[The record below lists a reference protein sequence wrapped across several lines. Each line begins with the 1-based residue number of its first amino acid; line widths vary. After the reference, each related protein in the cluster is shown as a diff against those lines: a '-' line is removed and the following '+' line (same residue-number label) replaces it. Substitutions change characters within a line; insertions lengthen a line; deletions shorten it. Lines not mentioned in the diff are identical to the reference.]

1 MHTPA
6 PESRGQS
13 RRSSLRERLWW
24 PAVSESGFPISED
37 RAMMARTYAYLFGL
51 GGLLTLLT
59 LALPGADGRDALV
72 VVAAALAAYLT
83 AAGFVVGFDR
93 LPLWVFKTSPVLGAA
108 LVATL
113 LYFGGPGA
121 VGAYAM
127 FFFWVVLA
135 ACYFFGL
142 RVALVHITICTACYG
157 AVLLRRDTALSELYC
172 AMGAGTL
179 LVSGVLMVGLRG
191 QVERVVTRLADA
203 AGTDVLTGLSN
214 RREFEDRFANELER
228 SVRSGQPMG
237 LVVLDLDW
245 FKEINDRFGHDAGDR
260 ALKMVAA
267 VLEEQT
273 RRIDMVARLGGEEF
287 SVVAPDA
294 GEEETY
300 RLAERLRRAVKT
312 AFTSH
317 ARPLTVSCGIATF
330 PASGGTAS
338 DLLRA
343 ADRALY
349 AAKDLGRDRSIVYR
363 RGEDEISM
371 AVARR
376 ARAGRGSP
384 RLASLVS
391 MAESVD
397 RRKGTPGHSRAVE
410 RYCEAIAR
418 SLGLS
423 EAEIEE
429 VSLAGLLHD
438 IGTIGL
444 SEAVLSK
451 SGKLTDAEWNEIRR
465 HPEVGARILSTADLD
480 AISEWVLAHH
490 ERVDGKGYPRGLRD
504 GQIPQQAQI
513 VAVADA
519 YAAMTADRSYRRG
532 VPHGEAIAELRANAG
547 SQFLPEIVEAFVR
560 RRESHGGDNH
570 EAETPASK

>member
-1 MHTPA
+1 
-6 PESRGQS
+6 
-13 RRSSLRERLWW
+13 
-24 PAVSESGFPISED
+24 
-37 RAMMARTYAYLFGL
+37 MARTYAYLFGL
-51 GGLLTLLT
+51 GATLAILTLVLPGSADRDTLGIT
-59 LALPGADGRDALV
+59 LAATC
-72 VVAAALAAYLT
+72 AYLT
-83 AAGFVVGFDR
+83 AAGFLLGFDR
-93 LPLWVFKTSPVLGAA
+93 LPLWVFKLSPLLGAA
-108 LVATL
+108 LVTVLIA
-113 LYFGGPGA
+113 FAGVA
-121 VGAYAM
+121 AIGAYAM
-127 FFFWVVLA
+127 FYFWVALA

-142 RVALVHITICTACYG
+142 RLALLHIGVCSVCYG
-157 AVLLRRDTALSELYC
+157 GVLLTNEMALSGLYF

-179 LVSGVLMVGLRG
+179 LISGVVMVGLRG
-191 QVERVVTRLADA
+191 QVERVVARLADQV
-203 AGTDVLTGLSN
+203 GTDVLTGLSN

-245 FKEINDRFGHDAGDR
+245 FKEVNDRFGHDAGDR
-260 ALKMVAA
+260 ALRMVSS
-267 VLEEQT
+267 VLGEQT
-273 RRIDMVARLGGEEF
+273 RRIDMVARIGGEEF
-287 SVVAPDA
+287 AVVAPDA

-300 RLAERLRRAVKT
+300 RLAERLRRSVRT
-312 AFTSH
+312 AFADH
-317 ARPLTVSCGIATF
+317 ARPLTASCGVATF

-376 ARAGRGSP
+376 ARGGSASP

-410 RYCEAIAR
+410 RLSETIAR
-418 SLGLS
+418 GLGLADAQV
-423 EAEIEE
+423 EEI
-429 VSLAGLLHD
+429 SLAGLLHD

-444 SEAVLSK
+444 SESVLSK
-451 SGKLTDAEWNEIRR
+451 AGKLTDAEWDEIRR

-480 AISEWVLAHH
+480 AIGEWVLAHH
-490 ERVDGKGYPRGLRD
+490 ERVDGSGYPRGLRN
-504 GQIPQQAQI
+504 GQIPVEAQI

-532 VPHGEAIAELRANAG
+532 IPHEQAIEELRAHAG
-547 SQFLPEIVEAFVR
+547 TQFLPDVVEAFAA
-560 RRESHGGDNH
+560 HGGRNNGEGH
-570 EAETPASK
+570 EARTQAPN

>member
-1 MHTPA
+1 MPTPA
-6 PESRGQS
+6 PEPRPSSRTP
-13 RRSSLRERLWW
+13 RLRERLLW
-24 PAVSESGFPISED
+24 PAMSETGLPISED
-37 RAMMARTYAYLFGL
+37 RAMMPRTYAYLFSFGATL
-51 GGLLTLLT
+51 ALLTLL
-59 LALPGADGRDALV
+59 LPGTEDRSTLGIV
-72 VVAAALAAYLT
+72 IAAGFAYLT
-83 AAGFVVGFDR
+83 AAGFVLGFDR
-93 LPLWVFKTSPVLGAA
+93 LPMWLFKASPIVGAGLVTA
-108 LVATL
+108 LL
-113 LYFGGPGA
+113 LFAGTAA

-127 FFFWVVLA
+127 FFFWVALA

-142 RVALVHITICTACYG
+142 RVALVHIGICSACYAG
-157 AVLLRRDTALSELYC
+157 VLLTHELPLNGLYF

-191 QVERVVTRLADA
+191 QVERVVVKLADA

-214 RREFEDRFANELER
+214 RREFEDSFANELER

-260 ALKMVAA
+260 ALRMVAG
-267 VLEEQT
+267 VLREQT
-273 RRIDMVARLGGEEF
+273 RRIDMAARLGGEEF
-287 SVVAPDA
+287 AVVAPDA

-300 RLAERLRRAVKT
+300 RLAERLRRSVKS
-312 AFTSH
+312 AFVDH
-317 ARPLTVSCGIATF
+317 ARPLTASCGVATF
-330 PASGGTAS
+330 PASGSTAS

-349 AAKDLGRDRSIVYR
+349 AAKDLGRNRSIVYR
-363 RGEDEISM
+363 RGEDEISL

-376 ARAGRGSP
+376 ARGGSASP

-391 MAESVD
+391 MAESID

-410 RYCEAIAR
+410 RHAEAIAR

-423 EAEIEE
+423 EDQVEE

-444 SEAVLSK
+444 SESMLSK
-451 SGKLTDAEWNEIRR
+451 TGKLTEAEWDEIRR

-480 AISEWVLAHH
+480 AISEWVHAHH
-490 ERVDGKGYPRGLRD
+490 ERVDGDGYPRGLKD
-504 GQIPQQAQI
+504 GQIPLEAQI

-532 VPHGEAIAELRANAG
+532 IPHEEAIEELRAHAG
-547 SQFLPEIVEAFVR
+547 TQFLPEVVEAFAALHDYNDQSR
-560 RRESHGGDNH
+560 SANS
-570 EAETPASK
+570 TK

>member
-1 MHTPA
+1 MPKSA
-6 PESRGQS
+6 PESRPRA
-13 RRSSLRERLWW
+13 RRPSLRERLLWS
-24 PAVSESGFPISED
+24 AVSESSIPISED
-37 RAMMARTYAYLFGL
+37 RATMARTYAYLFFFGATL
-51 GGLLTLLT
+51 ALLT
-59 LALPGADGRDALV
+59 LALPASEGRDTAAVLPAAV
-72 VVAAALAAYLT
+72 VAYLT
-83 AAGFVVGFDR
+83 AVGFVVGFDR
-93 LPLWVFKTSPVLGAA
+93 LPLWAFKASPVIGAA
-108 LVATL
+108 LVTVL
-113 LYFGGPGA
+113 LYFAGA
-121 VGAYAM
+121 AAIGAYAM
-127 FFFWVVLA
+127 FYFWVALS

-142 RVALVHITICTACYG
+142 RVALFHITLCSAGYA
-157 AVLLRRDTALSELYC
+157 AVLLTSEMELRALYW

-179 LVSGVLMVGLRG
+179 LVSGVLMVGLRAR
-191 QVERVVTRLADA
+191 VERVVSRLADA

-214 RREFEDRFANELER
+214 RREFEDRFALELER
-228 SVRSGQPMG
+228 SIRNGSPMG

-245 FKEINDRFGHDAGDR
+245 FKEINDTFGHDAGDR
-260 ALKMVAA
+260 ALKMVAG

-287 SVVAPDA
+287 AVVAPDA

-300 RLAERLRRAVKT
+300 RLAERLRRSVRKT
-312 AFTSH
+312 FADQL
-317 ARPLTVSCGIATF
+317 RPLTASCGVATF

-363 RGEDEISM
+363 RGEDEVSL

-376 ARAGRGSP
+376 ARGGSASP

-391 MAESVD
+391 LAESVD

-410 RYCEAIAR
+410 RYAEAIAR
-418 SLGLS
+418 SMELS
-423 EAEIEE
+423 DARIEE
-429 VSLAGLLHD
+429 ISLAGLLHD

-444 SEAVLSK
+444 SETVLSK
-451 SGKLTDAEWNEIRR
+451 SGQLTDEEWAEIRR

-490 ERVDGKGYPRGLRD
+490 ERIDGGGYPRGLQD
-504 GQIPQQAQI
+504 GEIPIEAQI

-519 YAAMTADRSYRRG
+519 YAAMTADRGYRREIS
-532 VPHGEAIAELRANAG
+532 HEEAIAELRAHAG
-547 SQFLPEIVEAFVR
+547 TQFLPEIVEAFAAGR
-560 RRESHGGDNH
+560 DGDGAGSQG
-570 EAETPASK
+570 AETSASK

>member
-1 MHTPA
+1 MPR
-6 PESRGQS
+6 PDSVRRS
-13 RRSSLRERLWW
+13 RRPSLRERLLW
-24 PAVSESGFPISED
+24 PAVSESGVPISED
-37 RAMMARTYAYLFGL
+37 RGVMARTYAYLFGFGATL
-51 GGLLTLLT
+51 ALLT
-59 LALPGADGRDALV
+59 LALPGSEDRGTVGIAI
-72 VVAAALAAYLT
+72 AALGAYLT
-83 AAGFVVGFDR
+83 AAGFVVAFDR
-93 LPLWVFKTSPVLGAA
+93 LPLWVFKLSPILGAGFVTA
-108 LVATL
+108 LL
-113 LYFGGPGA
+113 LFAGTA
-121 VGAYAM
+121 AIGAYAM
-127 FFFWVVLA
+127 FFFWVALA

-142 RVALVHITICTACYG
+142 RLALVHIAVCSACYG
-157 AVLLRRDTALSELYC
+157 VVLLTHEVPLNGLYF

-191 QVERVVTRLADA
+191 QVERVVARLADQ

-245 FKEINDRFGHDAGDR
+245 FKEVNDRFGHGAGDR
-260 ALKMVAA
+260 ALRTVSA
-267 VLEEQT
+267 VLGEQT

-287 SVVAPDA
+287 AVVAPDA

-300 RLAERLRRAVKT
+300 RLAERLRRSVKT
-312 AFTSH
+312 AFADH
-317 ARPLTVSCGIATF
+317 ARPLTASCGVATF
-330 PASGGTAS
+330 PASGGAAS

-371 AVARR
+371 VVARR
-376 ARAGRGSP
+376 ARAGSGSP

-410 RYCEAIAR
+410 RHAEAIAR

-423 EAEIEE
+423 DDQVEEI
-429 VSLAGLLHD
+429 SLAGLLHD

-444 SEAVLSK
+444 SESVLSK
-451 SGKLTDAEWNEIRR
+451 SGKLNEVEWDEIRR

-480 AISEWVLAHH
+480 AIGEWVLAHH
-490 ERVDGKGYPRGLRD
+490 ERVDGGGYPRGLKD
-504 GQIPQQAQI
+504 GQIPLEAQI

-519 YAAMTADRSYRRG
+519 YAAMTEDSSYRRG
-532 VPHGEAIAELRANAG
+532 IRHDEAIEELRAHTG
-547 SQFLPEIVEAFVR
+547 TQFLPDVVEAFAAR
-560 RRESHGGDNH
+560 RDRSDQARSANS
-570 EAETPASK
+570 TK

>member
-1 MHTPA
+1 MPR
-6 PESRGQS
+6 PDSVRRS
-13 RRSSLRERLWW
+13 RRPSLRERLLW
-24 PAVSESGFPISED
+24 PAVSESGVPISED
-37 RAMMARTYAYLFGL
+37 RGVMARTYAYLFGFGATL
-51 GGLLTLLT
+51 ALLT
-59 LALPGADGRDALV
+59 LALPGSEDRGTVGIAI
-72 VVAAALAAYLT
+72 AALGAYLT
-83 AAGFVVGFDR
+83 AAGFVVAFDR
-93 LPLWVFKTSPVLGAA
+93 LPLWVFKLSPILGAGFVTA
-108 LVATL
+108 LL
-113 LYFGGPGA
+113 LFAGTA
-121 VGAYAM
+121 AIGAYAM
-127 FFFWVVLA
+127 FFFWVALA

-142 RVALVHITICTACYG
+142 RLALVHIAVCSACYG
-157 AVLLRRDTALSELYC
+157 VVLLTHEVPLNGLYF

-191 QVERVVTRLADA
+191 QVERVVARLADQ

-245 FKEINDRFGHDAGDR
+245 FKEVNDRFGHGAGDR
-260 ALKMVAA
+260 ALRMVSA
-267 VLEEQT
+267 VLGEQT

-287 SVVAPDA
+287 AVVAPDA

-300 RLAERLRRAVKT
+300 RLAERLRRSVKT
-312 AFTSH
+312 AFADH
-317 ARPLTVSCGIATF
+317 ARPLTASCGVATF
-330 PASGGTAS
+330 PASGGAAS

-371 AVARR
+371 VVARR
-376 ARAGRGSP
+376 ARAGSGSP

-410 RYCEAIAR
+410 RHAEAVAR

-423 EAEIEE
+423 DDQVEEI
-429 VSLAGLLHD
+429 SLAGLLHD

-444 SEAVLSK
+444 SESVLSK
-451 SGKLTDAEWNEIRR
+451 SGKLNEVEWDEIRR

-490 ERVDGKGYPRGLRD
+490 ERVDGGGYPRGLKD
-504 GQIPQQAQI
+504 GQIPLEAQI

-519 YAAMTADRSYRRG
+519 YAAMTEDRSYRRG
-532 VPHGEAIAELRANAG
+532 IRHDEAIEELRAHAG
-547 SQFLPEIVEAFVR
+547 TQFLPDVVEAFAAR
-560 RRESHGGDNH
+560 RDRSDQDRSANS
-570 EAETPASK
+570 TK